1 MCTNKEIDKSS
12 WKVITKKNKN
22 KEKITLKLN
31 KIYPNKSG
39 VILFNKNLDKIVLI
53 QNKYLYLKGI
63 KKYGLPKGHINNDE
77 TYEDCAIR
85 ETFEE
90 TGINL
95 DKFSLNFKIKI
106 NNTYYFPII
115 LDREE
120 ALSPVD
126 TIEIQDAKWIFI
138 EDIKNFNIN
147 RETKTFIYKKLCII
161 KEKLLKYN
169 SLKI

>member
-85 ETFEE
+85 
-90 TGINL
+90 
-95 DKFSLNFKIKI
+95 
-106 NNTYYFPII
+106 
-115 LDREE
+115 
-120 ALSPVD
+120 
-126 TIEIQDAKWIFI
+126 
-138 EDIKNFNIN
+138 
-147 RETKTFIYKKLCII
+147 
-161 KEKLLKYN
+161 
-169 SLKI
+169 